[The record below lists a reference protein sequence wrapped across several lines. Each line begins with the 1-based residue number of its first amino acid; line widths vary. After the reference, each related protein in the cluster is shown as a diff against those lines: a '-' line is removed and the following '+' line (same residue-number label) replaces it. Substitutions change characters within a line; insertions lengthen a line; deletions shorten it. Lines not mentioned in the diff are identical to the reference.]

1 MINIIFGWIV
11 FNIAILIAILIYYK
25 YLIGGNN
32 NGKI

>member
-1 MINIIFGWIV
+1 MINIIFGWIA
-11 FNIAILIAILIYYK
+11 FNIAIAIVLLIYYK